1 MIQHMKNIITIKN
14 CSKTYQ
20 SGAKALENLSLNI
33 EENDFFALL
42 GPNGAGKTTTI
53 GMIASL
59 VKPSSGSIKLFNNT
73 IDHSSWKA
81 KSQIGIMPQEINC
94 NIFNTTLQTL
104 VISAGLYGIKYSE
117 ALPLAKDL
125 LRKLGLWDKR
135 DKAIARLS
143 GGQKRRVML
152 ARAVIHK
159 PKILLLDE
167 PTAGIDVETREETWK
182 FINEIHASGTTI
194 ILTTH
199 YLEEAERL
207 CNKVAIIDEGKLLRN
222 ASMTELLSTLE
233 TEQVLLHL
241 AEPIEKELSI
251 SNITLKSIDN
261 KTLEVTLSKEQN
273 IGDIITKLTA
283 YGVIVNRVQNK
294 RNRLE
299 ELFLNLTK
307 NKHGV
312 T

>member
-1 MIQHMKNIITIKN
+1 MKNIISIQN
-14 CSKTYQ
+14 CSKTYP
-20 SGAKALENLSLNI
+20 SGVQALSDLSLTI

-53 GMIASL
+53 GMISSL
-59 VKPSSGSIKLFNNT
+59 IKPSSGTIKLFNDT
-73 IDHSSWKA
+73 LDHSSWQA
-81 KSQIGIMPQEINC
+81 KSKIGIMPQEVNC

-104 VISAGLYGIKYSE
+104 MISAGMYGIDHKK

-125 LRKLGLWDKR
+125 LIRLGLWDKR
-135 DKAIARLS
+135 DKPITKLS

-182 FINEIHASGTTI
+182 FINEIHNDGTTI

-222 ASMTELLSTLE
+222 SSMSELLATLE
-233 TEQVLLHL
+233 TEHVILHIK
-241 AEPIEKELSI
+241 EPVEKKPDMGDLDLEL
-251 SNITLKSIDN
+251 IDPN
-261 KTLEVTLSKEQN
+261 TLEVTITKEQD
-273 IGDIITKLTA
+273 IGDVITKVTA
-283 YGVIVNRVQNK
+283 YGITVTRIQNK

-307 NKHGV
+307 NK
-312 T
+312 